1 MAVPGPSLKLGCFAH
16 GQTPPSRPPSGCS
29 RMGHGCPASR
39 PTAGPEWGSQGHPFS
54 SSAGICEAQTMCVRC
69 CASLRGHGPVE
80 QPDAETLRDSEVEWR
95 LGPRRARGSQ
105 SVSAGTPLSL
115 SQRSFL
121 FPFVQRPLLS
131 SPTASLRTAKPS
143 PSIPCSCSISS
154 SVG

>member
-16 GQTPPSRPPSGCS
+16 GQTPPSRPPSGCN

-39 PTAGPEWGSQGHPFS
+39 PTAGPEWGIRSL
-54 SSAGICEAQTMCVRC
+54 AQPEFAKHRC

-95 LGPRRARGSQ
+95 PGPRRARGSQ

-115 SQRSFL
+115 FQRSFL